1 MIFYQIHSIKPY
13 LYCQHF
19 KEFYELLLYTF
30 FLIKQNYKMNG
41 LILADIN
48 IVKAMDNSFDGVSS
62 NKIPVEIDKKT
73 NEIKEKPNI
82 VTREEFE
89 NLQKYANKII
99 KKIAKEI
106 LSGNIELKPYYSDKS
121 MSKTPCS
128 YCEFKSICQF
138 NPKFKNNNYRFIPN
152 MEKEKIMD
160 IIKKK

>member
-1 MIFYQIHSIKPY
+1 
-13 LYCQHF
+13 
-19 KEFYELLLYTF
+19 
-30 FLIKQNYKMNG
+30 MNG

-152 MEKEKIMD
+152 MEKEKIID